1 MRVIDS
7 TILASFLR
15 KESGWERIA
24 SLIMNSLSV
33 DLIVK
38 EVLNVLW
45 KDYSLRRIIDRETV
59 AELYKIMKSL
69 VNVNIILEPE
79 DKYVDDAFKIALNTK
94 ITVYD
99 ALYIAQAKR
108 NNLELLTLD
117 NKQKEAAES
126 VGVKVV
132 TL

>member
-1 MRVIDS
+1 VRVINS
-7 TILASFLR
+7 TIPAPFLR
-15 KESGWERIA
+15 KESSWEKIA
-24 SLIMNSLSV
+24 SLVMNSLPV

-59 AELYKIMKSL
+59 TELYKIMKSL
-69 VNVNIILEPE
+69 VNVNIILEPK
-79 DKYVDDAFKIALNTK
+79 DKHVDDAFKIALNTK

-117 NKQKEAAES
+117 NNRKKQLKA
-126 VGVKVV
+126 
-132 TL
+132 